1 MNKENTM
8 HPGEFLLEAYIKP
21 MGLTI
26 NGVAGEIGV
35 SGSTLSRLIN
45 KKSSMTP
52 RMALKLEGK
61 FNRSAESWLLL
72 QSRYDIKFAGS
83 LRHIDEVLKFDV
95 NKIDV
100 SITQSDELGLY
111 RGEVNMPNG
120 SFDFYA
126 KDIDGLV
133 GEMRTS
139 LSEFLS
145 VTKEIAE

>member
-21 MGLTI
+21 MGLTV
-26 NGVAGEIGV
+26 NGVAGDIGV

-52 RMALKLEGK
+52 SMALKLEGK

-72 QSRYDIKFAGS
+72 QSRYDIKFADS
-83 LRHIDEVLKFDV
+83 LRHVDKVLKVEIPKF
-95 NKIDV
+95 NV

-126 KDIDGLV
+126 KDIDGLI

-139 LSEFLS
+139 LGEFLD
-145 VTKEIAE
+145 VTKDIAE